1 MAFLSLRDVGLK
13 ALAAVLAVLLW
24 FSVAGE
30 SVVERGL
37 EIPLEFEN
45 VPASLNIA
53 GNPPDSVRVRLRGAA
68 GVVNGLEVGD
78 VVALVDLED
87 ERPGRRLF
95 DLFSGPIQAPPGIEV
110 TQVVPATVTLTLEPV
125 GSPRTVP
132 IVPDIAGQ
140 PAEGFTF
147 GRIVTSPPAVDL
159 VGPAS
164 RLEQIA
170 TALTEPVSVAGATSR
185 VEATVTVGVADPV
198 VRLRTPVSAT
208 VVVDIVPAPLE
219 RTLHEITV
227 ESRGRDGRRAVV
239 APDRITVSVLGAR
252 ELIRTLETG
261 SVRAFVDLAGL
272 VPGDYNLPVAVESDV
287 ELGVTQIDP
296 PFVRVTLR

>member
-1 MAFLSLRDVGLK
+1 MAFFPLRDVGLK
-13 ALAAVLAVLLW
+13 VLAAGLALLLW

-30 SVVERGL
+30 PVVERGL

-45 VPASLNIA
+45 VPGSMEIA
-53 GNPPDSVRVRLRGAA
+53 GDPPDSVRVRLRGAA
-68 GVVNGLEVGD
+68 GVVNGLEPGD
-78 VVALVDLED
+78 VIALVDLED

-95 DLFSGPIQAPPGIEV
+95 DLFSGLVQAPPGIEV

-125 GSPRTVP
+125 GAPRAVP

-140 PAEGFTF
+140 PADGFAV
-147 GRIVTSPPAVDL
+147 GRIVTTPPAVDL

-164 RLEQIA
+164 RLEQIT
-170 TALTEPVSVAGATSR
+170 TALTEPVSVAGATGR

-198 VRLRTPVSAT
+198 VRLRIPVSAT

-219 RTLHEITV
+219 RTLHEIAV
-227 ESRGRDGRRAVV
+227 ESRGLDGRRAVV

-252 ELIRTLETG
+252 ELVRALDTG

-272 VPGDYNLPVAVESDV
+272 APGDYNLPVAVESGD